1 MKTYYRVQ
9 ADIDLDAIY
18 KNAENA
24 KKLTKPG
31 TKFMAI
37 VKADAYGHGA
47 IPVAKVLDP
56 IADAY
61 GVAILEEGIELRQAG
76 ITKPI
81 LILGFTPAPLYPS
94 MIEYDI
100 ATAVFQYDMAKK
112 MSDAAVQLGKKAKIH
127 ISLDTGMSRIGFA
140 LTEESLQTICKI
152 NQLPGIEIEGCFS
165 HFARMDEKDKTK
177 AEQQFSRYETFVHK
191 MEQAG
196 VKIPVK
202 HISNSAGIMEMPKVN
217 EDMVRDGIC
226 LYGLYPSEEVNK
238 ERLPL
243 EPAMQWKTYVSY
255 VKELEAGIE
264 IGYGGTYTT
273 TKPTMVATI
282 PVGYAD
288 GYARSLSGKGCVLIH
303 GQRAPILVKIPMTVE
318 GLKATKVLS
327 SEGIKCNVTLI
338 FSANQ
343 ALLAARAG
351 AAYVSPFLGRLD
363 DISMPGIDLIEQIS
377 DMFANYPDISTEII
391 AASIRNPIHVT
402 DCALAGADIATVPYA
417 VIEQMTKHPLT
428 DQGIAKFQAD
438 YKAVFGE

>member
-1 MKTYYRVQ
+1 M
-9 ADIDLDAIY
+9 
-18 KNAENA
+18 
-24 KKLTKPG
+24 
-31 TKFMAI
+31 
-37 VKADAYGHGA
+37 
-47 IPVAKVLDP
+47 
-56 IADAY
+56 
-61 GVAILEEGIELRQAG
+61 EEGIELRQAG

-303 GQRAPILVKIPMTVE
+303 GQRAPIL
-318 GLKATKVLS
+318 
-327 SEGIKCNVTLI
+327 
-338 FSANQ
+338 
-343 ALLAARAG
+343 
-351 AAYVSPFLGRLD
+351 GRICMD
-363 DISMPGIDLIEQIS
+363 QFMVD
-377 DMFANYPDISTEII
+377 
-391 AASIRNPIHVT
+391 VT
-402 DCALAGADIATVPYA
+402 DIPDVKNEDE
-417 VIEQMTKHPLT
+417 VILIGRDGDECITMEEVGGLSGRFNYEFACDLGKRIPRVYIHGGRIIGTRDH
-428 DQGIAKFQAD
+428 FS
-438 YKAVFGE
+438 E